1 LSIVGKASHDKEP
14 RIEKAISSMSIYD
27 QELKNTKGVQNKSKR
42 KVHVMSSKKVNE
54 DFILKSTLIKND
66 INPESQTSL
75 NHLSTKNSNKSVAF
89 KTINL
94 LYKAIIDSDLR
105 HKEK

>member
-1 LSIVGKASHDKEP
+1 
-14 RIEKAISSMSIYD
+14 MSIYD

-42 KVHVMSSKKVNE
+42 KVLVMSSKKVNE

-75 NHLSTKNSNKSVAF
+75 NHHLSTKNSNKSVAF

>member
-1 LSIVGKASHDKEP
+1 
-14 RIEKAISSMSIYD
+14 MSIYD